1 MTRDVSADTLHYCH
15 IQWTILF
22 SNVPVVQV
30 VQQNVAAA
38 APSPAFPLWPPPA
51 NLSRERTACREG
63 RTTRYLPVPISSS
76 WFASL
81 QQSLSAPSGFA
92 SMSQPVSE
100 SLAILSASVVPAL
113 EATSNVAAK
122 VSIASSEYVAAR
134 HRLDAVLNDAAQIR
148 GQKRA
153 AALEILSNKR
163 SLGADLVESSLAAD
177 AAQASSA
184 AATSLSVSEVCDG
197 IVQVWPYFSSRF
209 DHSPLTK
216 PPGALCCQSG
226 GHAAGRSPHRVLGQ
240 QARYWRSRLHGASF

>member
-1 MTRDVSADTLHYCH
+1 MSQFTHTYIIFIHCTLRLVFFQMC
-15 IQWTILF
+15 QLQL
-22 SNVPVVQV
+22 VLQ
-30 VQQNVAAA
+30 VAATHGCR
-38 APSPAFPLWPPPA
+38 PPAFPLWPPPA
-51 NLSRERTACREG
+51 NLSKERTACHEG

-81 QQSLSAPSGFA
+81 QQSLSAPSSFA
-92 SMSQPVSE
+92 SMSQPVSD

-122 VSIASSEYVAAR
+122 VSMASSEYVAAR

-163 SLGADLVESSLAAD
+163 SLGADLVETSLASD

-209 DHSPLTK
+209 DRSPLTK

-240 QARYWRSRLHGASF
+240 QARCWRSRLHGASF